1 MKRWIYIVAIAIAVL
16 GIAGLTIIMREFE
29 SAAAVR
35 VNIPKGATS
44 ESVRD
49 SLAKSLGT
57 SYGSVVYRLWQV
69 ASGDAAKAHGS
80 YVIEPGTTA
89 ISAAHTIGANRQT
102 PVKITINNVRT
113 LNDLT
118 KRLGAKLEATPEEI
132 RQAMDNVIGDS
143 PQFGSVE
150 TFPAAFLPDT
160 YEFYWTDTAEHV
172 VQKLVAERNKF
183 WNRRRLDKAAK
194 MGLTPVQVATIAS
207 IVEEESNKKDERP
220 TIARLY
226 VNRFR
231 QGMKLQADPTVKF
244 ATGNFGL
251 RRITGKHLKID
262 SPYNTYKNTGLPPG
276 PIRIPEK
283 ETIDAVLNAPP
294 NSYLYMCAKE
304 DFSGYHNFASDY
316 KTHAANAKK
325 YQAALNRRG
334 IR

>member
-183 WNRRRLDKAAK
+183 WNRQRLDKAAK